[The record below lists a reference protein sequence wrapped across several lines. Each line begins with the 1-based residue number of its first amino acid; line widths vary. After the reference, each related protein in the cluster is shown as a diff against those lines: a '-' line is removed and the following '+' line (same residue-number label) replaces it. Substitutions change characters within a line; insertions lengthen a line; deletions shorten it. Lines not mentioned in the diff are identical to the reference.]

1 MHLHALPTT
10 MGESKDAEDALNVES
25 LRAAEPATSASR
37 SSGKLWG
44 LPRADSASVL
54 PLKTGETPTLPATGS
69 SKVHREDAFLTASGH
84 ERSASTSAAPLNTY
98 GSLSSGQIPSFSA
111 VAGLAL
117 GDDSLDHFD
126 DLNTA
131 HGDSHSTNRTSK
143 SWSNQSQPKG
153 GKTERIEP
161 IYRWFVAGNGTC
173 AIVTDVDEDGQ
184 AELVIGSSNR
194 VVYSYGIAHETDS
207 FGAVTTKLKL
217 KSKWSVP
224 GQVGSLS
231 ISHDP
236 WGRPVLVVAQHGGSY
251 TTIDHRGNTKFRQLG
266 VAEPVPQ
273 TNAMHERNAPT
284 LIRHLARAPF
294 SSDGSP
300 QDPILLAMVG
310 LDGAV
315 KLQEENSKMLWEKSV
330 SNQLFALSTLD
341 VTMDGR
347 KELVA
352 CAWDGTTFI
361 YDQEGHCVEFVFEER
376 VSAFTAGLYSVSR
389 GTPQPCLF
397 FLTFS
402 DRLYIYFN
410 LAIKSIPTTSLI
422 TRLGPQF
429 ESSKNAKID
438 KNGPWTRSEQARI
451 VKSLL
456 DPSKFDEAATL
467 AYKAQLERRLQ
478 EALAQGE

>member
-1 MHLHALPTT
+1 MHAPEGLLSPEATT
-10 MGESKDAEDALNVES
+10 SSSK
-25 LRAAEPATSASR
+25 

-44 LPRADSASVL
+44 LPRADSASIL
-54 PLKTGETPTLPATGS
+54 PVKTGSDLPTASSTTTTS
-69 SKVHREDAFLTASGH
+69 SKLLREDPVLSATGH
-84 ERSASTSAAPLNTY
+84 ERSASTSAATINTY
-98 GSLSSGQIPSFSA
+98 GSLSSGQLPSFSSI
-111 VAGLAL
+111 VGMHL
-117 GDDSLDHFD
+117 GDETLGHFED
-126 DLNTA
+126 ASATHSESHTTSRAANTW
-131 HGDSHSTNRTSK
+131 STHS
-143 SWSNQSQPKG
+143 QSKG

-184 AELVIGSSNR
+184 SELVIGSSNR

-207 FGAVTTKLKL
+207 IGAVTTKLKL

-231 ISHDP
+231 ISHDH
-236 WGRPVLVVAQHGGSY
+236 WGRPVLVVAQHGGNY
-251 TTIDHRGNTKFRQLG
+251 TTIDHRGNTKFRQMG

-294 SSDGSP
+294 ALNGSP

-310 LDGAV
+310 LDGSV
-315 KLQEENSKMLWEKSV
+315 KLQEESSKMLWEKSV

-341 VTMDGR
+341 VTQDGR

-376 VSAFTAGLYSVSR
+376 VSAFTAGLYSVSK
-389 GTPQPCLF
+389 GNPQPCLF

-410 LAIKSIPTTSLI
+410 LSLKTIPTTSLI
-422 TRLGPQF
+422 SRLSSQF
-429 ESSKNAKID
+429 ELSKNTKID
-438 KNGPWTRSEQARI
+438 KSGPWTRAEQARL
-451 VKSLL
+451 VKSIL
-456 DPSKFDEAATL
+456 DPSKFDENAAL
-467 AYKAQLERRLQ
+467 SYKAQLEKRLQ
-478 EALAQGE
+478 ESMMAGE